1 MDNPSLARAL
11 AEVADLLEI
20 EGANPF
26 RIRAYRNAARTI
38 EAQAT
43 PLARWVAEGRPLTG
57 LQGIG
62 KEMARYVVELC
73 DTGELAAHQELLSR
87 VPRGLVAVMRL
98 PGVGPQRARKLWQ
111 ALGVGTVAE
120 LEAAAREGRV
130 RGVAGFGEKTEAR
143 VLAGIADRR
152 QESGRLR
159 LDLVDRHLA
168 PLLAHLAGA
177 PGLARLEVAGS
188 YRRRRETVGDVD
200 LLAVPRSPTGAAA
213 VAAHFTAHPQVA
225 EVLAAGDTRAS
236 VRLGAGLQ
244 VDLRVVPAESWGAA
258 LQYFTGSKEHNVR
271 LRQRAVE
278 RGLRLSE
285 YGLFRGEE
293 RLAGAEE
300 AEVYAA
306 LGLAWVPPELRED
319 RGEIAA
325 AAAGRL
331 PRLVTVED
339 LVGDLQMHS
348 TWSDGKASVETML
361 AACAERGYEYV
372 ALTDHSKALP
382 MVGGLDA
389 ARLRLQWAE
398 IRKVQ
403 ARHPEIRLLRSL
415 EIDILADGSLD
426 LEEEMRS
433 QLDLVVV
440 AVHSRF
446 DLPPTEQTERIVRAV
461 SHPGVH
467 VLAHPTGRRL
477 GVRRAMAFDLD
488 AVLEACAAHGVA
500 VEANAS
506 PERLDLPDTALF
518 RARELGVP
526 VAISTD
532 AHSPRGLEV
541 MRYGVEQARR
551 AWLEPRHVLNT
562 WPLADLLAWA
572 ARGRNGG

>member
-1 MDNPSLARAL
+1 
-11 AEVADLLEI
+11 
-20 EGANPF
+20 
-26 RIRAYRNAARTI
+26 
-38 EAQAT
+38 
-43 PLARWVAEGRPLTG
+43 
-57 LQGIG
+57 
-62 KEMARYVVELC
+62 
-73 DTGELAAHQELLSR
+73 
-87 VPRGLVAVMRL
+87 
-98 PGVGPQRARKLWQ
+98 
-111 ALGVGTVAE
+111 
-120 LEAAAREGRV
+120 
-130 RGVAGFGEKTEAR
+130 
-143 VLAGIADRR
+143 
-152 QESGRLR
+152 
-159 LDLVDRHLA
+159 
-168 PLLAHLAGA
+168 
-177 PGLARLEVAGS
+177 
-188 YRRRRETVGDVD
+188 
-200 LLAVPRSPTGAAA
+200 
-213 VAAHFTAHPQVA
+213 
-225 EVLAAGDTRAS
+225 
-236 VRLGAGLQ
+236 
-244 VDLRVVPAESWGAA
+244 
-258 LQYFTGSKEHNVR
+258 
-271 LRQRAVE
+271 
-278 RGLRLSE
+278 
-285 YGLFRGEE
+285 
-293 RLAGAEE
+293 
-300 AEVYAA
+300 
-306 LGLAWVPPELRED
+306 
-319 RGEIAA
+319 
-325 AAAGRL
+325 
-331 PRLVTVED
+331 
-339 LVGDLQMHS
+339 MHS
-348 TWSDGKASVETML
+348 TWSDGKASVEAML

-506 PERLDLPDTALF
+506 PERLDLPDAALF